1 MVWETLPAQGPS
13 SSTWGGRLL
22 RQGEP
27 ARRLETV
34 EFGEEAETQQ
44 EQRLMGTGGFKASLE
59 GAAAPPR
66 GVGEAELTPLHW
78 RGGLSP
84 HAPESQSCGAPV
96 KPAPSGTLGTRAAP
110 WAHPRS
116 FCSQFTEHLLC
127 ATRTV
132 GWALDTRRAPERPA
146 LSSGGYSLVRDMDSN
161 GQFQDTVASA
171 VIAG

>member
-1 MVWETLPAQGPS
+1 M
-13 SSTWGGRLL
+13 GGGLL

-44 EQRLMGTGGFKASLE
+44 KQRLMGTGGFKASLE
-59 GAAAPPR
+59 GGAAPPR
-66 GVGEAELTPLHW
+66 GVGEAELTP
-78 RGGLSP
+78 
-84 HAPESQSCGAPV
+84 HALESQSCGAPV
-96 KPAPSGTLGTRAAP
+96 KSAPSGTLKTRAAP

-146 LSSGGYSLVRDMDSN
+146 LPSGGYSLVRDMDSN